1 MGKKIPISE
10 NYNLKIKKNS
20 KTMFLSP
27 ITGSEVVKVA
37 RYFKHKLTAGIDGIP
52 DHVVK
57 QCIELLKVPLT
68 NIYNTSLE
76 SGIFPDKLKIAK
88 VIPLHKKGDTRDVR
102 NYRPIALLSVK
113 ITREIDVQ

>member
-1 MGKKIPISE
+1 
-10 NYNLKIKKNS
+10 
-20 KTMFLSP
+20 MFLSP

-68 NIYNTSLE
+68 NIYNKSLE
-76 SGIFPDKLKIAK
+76 SGIFP
-88 VIPLHKKGDTRDVR
+88 
-102 NYRPIALLSVK
+102 N
-113 ITREIDVQ
+113 